1 MIKYKKAFINGKI
14 YTVNSNRDWADTV
27 VTANNKIIFVG
38 RNNEAQKHID
48 EFTEVIDLNGKLM
61 LPGFTDCH
69 AHVIMG
75 GQFLLNVDLT
85 KVKSKAEF
93 SEKVRDFVKTI
104 NNDRWIIGG
113 NWNHQNWEVVELPHK
128 DWIDQFTKDIPVF
141 VYRMDYHV
149 ALANSYVLK
158 LAGIDRNTKDPVSGE
173 IVKDENGE
181 PTGILIDKAM
191 DLVLNIIPEPS
202 ETEFD
207 EAIDAAMEEA
217 QRLGVTSIH
226 DISYGNHFKALQK
239 AEREGR
245 LTSRLYTRLL
255 LKNYKTMIANEI
267 QYNFGSNKL
276 KIGSLKDF
284 TDGALGSKTAYM
296 SEPYI
301 DDPNNF
307 GLPMEDLQ
315 SGKLE
320 EMILESDRNH
330 LQCSIHAIGDRAITE
345 LLDII
350 ERMKKENPDW
360 DRRFRIEH
368 AQHISKN
375 DIKRAAE
382 LGVIISAQPYH
393 LYDDGCWAESVIGHE
408 RIKDFY
414 AFRSILDSGIKLC
427 FGSDWSVSTMDPLKG
442 IYAAVTRAT
451 ADGKNENGFIPEE
464 RISVK
469 EAVDCYT
476 INAAYAGFQEDK
488 VGSIDVGK
496 FADLVILSENIFE
509 IEPAEIK
516 NTKVEMTVFDGEI
529 VFVSR

>member
-1 MIKYKKAFINGKI
+1 MTKYKKAFINGKI
-14 YTVNSNRDWADTV
+14 YTVNSKRDWAEAV
-27 VTANNKIIFVG
+27 VIANNKIVFVG
-38 RNNEAQKHID
+38 SNSDAQIHID

-85 KVKSKAEF
+85 EVKSKEEF
-93 SEKVRDFVKTI
+93 SSKVKNFAKTI
-104 NNDRWIIGG
+104 KNDRWIIGG

-128 DWIDQFTKDIPVF
+128 DWIDQFTQNIPVF

-158 LAGIDRNTKDPVSGE
+158 LAGIDRDTPNPPSGE
-173 IVKDENGE
+173 IVKDKNGE
-181 PTGILIDKAM
+181 PTGILTDKAM

-202 ETEFD
+202 DTEFD
-207 EAIDAAMEEA
+207 EAIDTAMEEA
-217 QRLGVTSIH
+217 RRLGVTSIH
-226 DISYGNHFKALQK
+226 DISYDNHFKALQK

-267 QYNFGSNKL
+267 QYNFGSDLL

-284 TDGALGSKTAYM
+284 ADGALGSKTAYM

-307 GLPMEDLQ
+307 GLPMDELKN
-315 SGKLE
+315 GRLE
-320 EMILESDRNH
+320 EMIIESDKNH

-350 ERMKKENPDW
+350 EKMKNQNPDW
-360 DRRFRIEH
+360 DRKFRIEH
-368 AQHISKN
+368 AQHISKK

-393 LYDDGCWAESVIGHE
+393 LFDDGCWAESVIGKE
-408 RIKDFY
+408 RIKDFN
-414 AFRSILDSGIKLC
+414 AFRSLIDAGIKLC
-427 FGSDWSVSTMDPLKG
+427 FGSDWSVSTMDPIKG
-442 IYAAVTRAT
+442 IYVAVTRAT
-451 ADGKNENGFIPEE
+451 ANGKCFIPEE
-464 RISVK
+464 RITVE

-476 INAAYAGFQEDK
+476 INAAYASFQEEII
-488 VGSIDVGK
+488 GSIEVDK
-496 FADLVILSENIFE
+496 LADMVVLSENIFE

-516 NTKVEMTVFDGEI
+516 NAEVEMTVLDGEI
-529 VFVSR
+529 IYKSR

>member
-1 MIKYKKAFINGKI
+1 MVKYKKVFLNGKI
-14 YTVNSNRDWADTV
+14 YTVNKNRDWAESV
-27 VTANNKIIFVG
+27 VTANNKIVFVG
-38 RNNEAQKHID
+38 NNSDAQKHID

-85 KVKSKAEF
+85 EVKSKKEF
-93 SEKVRDFVKTI
+93 SEKVRDFAKTI
-104 NNDRWIIGG
+104 KNDRWIIGG

-128 DWIDQFTKDIPVF
+128 DWIDQYTENIPVF

-158 LAGIDRNTKDPVSGE
+158 LAGIDRNTPNPVGGE
-173 IVKDENGE
+173 IVKDKNGE

-202 ETEFD
+202 DTEFD
-207 EAIDAAMEEA
+207 AAIDAAMEEA
-217 QRLGVTSIH
+217 RRLGVTSIH
-226 DISYGNHFKALQK
+226 DISYDNHFKALQK

-267 QYNFGSNKL
+267 QYNFGNDLL

-301 DDPNNF
+301 DDPKNF

-315 SGKLE
+315 TGKLE
-320 EMILESDRNH
+320 EMIIESDKNH
-330 LQCSIHAIGDRAITE
+330 LQCSIHAIGDKAITE

-350 ERMKKENPDW
+350 EKMKNKNPEW

-368 AQHISKN
+368 AQHISRN
-375 DIKRAAE
+375 DIKRAAK

-393 LYDDGCWAESVIGHE
+393 LHDDGCWAEGVIGSE

-414 AFRSILDSGIKLC
+414 AFRTLLDSGIKLC
-427 FGSDWSVSTMDPLKG
+427 FGSDWSVSSMDPIQG
-442 IYAAVTRAT
+442 IYVAVTRTT
-451 ADGKNENGFIPEE
+451 ADGKQFVPEE
-464 RISVK
+464 RITVE

-488 VGSIDVGK
+488 VGSIEVGK
-496 FADLVILSENIFE
+496 MADMVVLSKNIFE
-509 IEPAEIK
+509 IKPEEIK
-516 NTKVEMTVFDGEI
+516 NVKNEMTIFNGEI
-529 VFVSR
+529 IYKAE